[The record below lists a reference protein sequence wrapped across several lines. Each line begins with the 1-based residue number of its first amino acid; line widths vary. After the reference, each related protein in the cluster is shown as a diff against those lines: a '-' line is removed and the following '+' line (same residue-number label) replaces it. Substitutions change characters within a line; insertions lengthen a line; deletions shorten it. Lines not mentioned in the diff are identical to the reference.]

1 MKKTMLAV
9 ALILVLASATF
20 VMAGPYAKRAGCPL
34 GFGPFPPQV
43 DLNLTSEQAEKIL
56 ALRQSNFDAR
66 QEVRN
71 RLHQKRAEMRL
82 AWMQLEPDVEKVRK
96 IQSEINELR
105 AMEQERS
112 IEHRMALREI
122 LTPEQLTGYLAMSG
136 WGGKRHPGMMGRS
149 YHPRAMTRGMSPPA
163 FYGPGA
169 GAWY

>member
-1 MKKTMLAV
+1 MKKTMLAA

-20 VMAGPYAKRAGCPL
+20 VMAGPYGKRAGCPL
-34 GFGPFPPQV
+34 GFGPFPQA

-56 ALRQSNFDAR
+56 ALRQSNFSER
-66 QEVRN
+66 QEIRN
-71 RLHQKRAEMRL
+71 RLHQRRAEMRL
-82 AWMQLEPDVEKVRK
+82 AWMQLEPDLEGIKRN
-96 IQSEINELR
+96 QREINDLR
-105 AMEQERS
+105 ALEQDRS
-112 IEHRMALREI
+112 IEHRMALRDI

-169 GAWY
+169 RAWY